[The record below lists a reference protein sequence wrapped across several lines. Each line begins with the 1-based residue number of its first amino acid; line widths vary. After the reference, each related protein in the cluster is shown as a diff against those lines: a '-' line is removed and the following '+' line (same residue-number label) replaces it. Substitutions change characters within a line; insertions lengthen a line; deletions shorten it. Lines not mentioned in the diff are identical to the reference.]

1 MTMVSTLEDLYVE
14 ELRELYDAEQQV
26 LEALPKLMTAAT
38 NLELKE
44 GFRDH
49 IRETQDQ
56 VRRLEEIFDDLGESP
71 AGAHCKGIEG
81 LIEECDEILEMTT
94 NPEVRDAALISAA
107 QRIEHYEI
115 AGYGTVR
122 SYAKQLGHDFAAS
135 KLKETLDQESKTDKE
150 LTKIAEGTL
159 FTGGVNEE
167 AAS

>member
-71 AGAHCKGIEG
+71 AGSHCKGIEG
-81 LIEECDEILEMTT
+81 LIGECDEILEMTT

>member
-14 ELRELYDAEQQV
+14 ELRDLYDAEQQI
-26 LEALPKLMTAAT
+26 LEALPRMMTAAT

-56 VRRLEEIFDDLGESP
+56 VRRLEEIFEDLGESP
-71 AGAHCKGIEG
+71 SGAHCKGMEG
-81 LIEECDEILEMTT
+81 LIQEGEEVIGMAT

-107 QRIEHYEI
+107 QRVEHYEI

-122 SYAKQLGHDFAAS
+122 AYAKQLGHDFAAS
-135 KLKETLDQESKTDKE
+135 RLKENLDQEAKTDKD
-150 LTKIAEGTL
+150 LTKIAEGTI

-167 AAS
+167 AVS